1 MEKTLKQFSSYELS
15 ERLAALNESAGTL
28 RNYSHVFDN
37 TDSIVEMINKE
48 ISNIC
53 AELDERDSV
62 VSALVTLS
70 IGTKIKSEVKQFRD
84 DKHLDNY
91 LTFMVKKGY
100 KVMGVTTNV

>member
-1 MEKTLKQFSSYELS
+1 MEKDLKQFYD
-15 ERLAALNESAGTL
+15 RPA
-28 RNYSHVFDN
+28 
-37 TDSIVEMINKE
+37 
-48 ISNIC
+48 
-53 AELDERDSV
+53 